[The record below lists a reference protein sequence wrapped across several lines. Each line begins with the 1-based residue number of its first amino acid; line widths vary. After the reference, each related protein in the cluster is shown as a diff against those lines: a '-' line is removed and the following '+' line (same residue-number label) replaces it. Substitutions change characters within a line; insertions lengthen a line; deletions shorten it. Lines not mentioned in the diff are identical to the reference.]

1 MRKQI
6 MEILTEICP
15 GVDFEKED
23 DLIGKKIFDSLA
35 IVMLVS
41 ELCDEFDVEIT
52 PPDIGP
58 ENFHSAKA
66 MWEMIERLEDE

>member
-1 MRKQI
+1 MEKLL
-6 MEILTEICP
+6 EILKKMKP

-41 ELCDEFDVEIT
+41 ELCDAFDVEIT
-52 PPDIGP
+52 PPDIVP